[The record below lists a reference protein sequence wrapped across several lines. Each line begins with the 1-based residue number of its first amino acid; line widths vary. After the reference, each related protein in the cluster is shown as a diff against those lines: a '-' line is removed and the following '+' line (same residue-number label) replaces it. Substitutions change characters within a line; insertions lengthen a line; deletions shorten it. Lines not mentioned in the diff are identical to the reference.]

1 MSQPN
6 DSRFVERDSEGNII
20 AVFACPQL
28 SKDGKGFRTEAVP
41 LTDETRADFVA
52 FKERQEVRALRPIAP
67 PIEEQK

>member
-1 MSQPN
+1 MSH
-6 DSRFVERDSEGNII
+6 DSKFVEYDGSGNII
-20 AVFACPQL
+20 GVYACPQP